1 MVSKRR
7 AICRF
12 DRGVHGGENAGTN
25 RRLPRGRLPGI
36 GASLPKQKAYSA
48 VGAKPAEMVTDRPP
62 PHERIL
68 EVARELFCR
77 DGIHAT
83 GIDRILAEA
92 SASKMTLYSR
102 FGSKEALLR
111 EVLAREG
118 AAQRQLIFGALE
130 AAGPDPA
137 HSLGA
142 VIAALR
148 TWFDSD
154 RFYGCAFM
162 NAAAEHTKG
171 GGGEPWLRDLAR
183 AHHAEILAR
192 LRVLADSAGFPEPD
206 MLARQVLLVMDGAIA
221 ALMVSGDREIL
232 TVSERNLQA
241 VLARQQP

>member
-1 MVSKRR
+1 MPAVRSNPV
-7 AICRF
+7 
-12 DRGVHGGENAGTN
+12 DPGPT
-25 RRLPRGRLPGI
+25 RL
-36 GASLPKQKAYSA
+36 A
-48 VGAKPAEMVTDRPP
+48 
-62 PHERIL
+62 PHDRIL

-118 AAQRQLIFGALE
+118 QAQRDLIFAAMD
-130 AAGPDPA
+130 AAGPDPVA
-137 HSLGA
+137 SLQA

-148 TWFDSD
+148 TWFTSE

-171 GGGEPWLRDLAR
+171 SGADPWLRDLTR
-183 AHHAEILAR
+183 AHHAAILNRLGALAR
-192 LRVLADSAGFPEPD
+192 AAGYEEPD
-206 MLARQVLLVMDGAIA
+206 LLARQVLLVMDGAIA
-221 ALMVSGDREIL
+221 ALMVSGDPMVL
-232 TVSERNLQA
+232 TISERNLRA
-241 VLARQQP
+241 VLAR